1 MQLVLQVKQVA
12 TGVNGLK
19 HAATDCSGE
28 SLELNK
34 ASVSPRWLMREVV
47 GLEVG
52 TKTAHRVSDI
62 QSLGFSAYSESI
74 RRC

>member
-1 MQLVLQVKQVA
+1 MATSVK
-12 TGVNGLK
+12 GLK

-28 SLELNK
+28 SLESNK
-34 ASVSPRWLMREVV
+34 GAVSPRWLMREVV

-62 QSLGFSAYSESI
+62 QGLGFSA
-74 RRC
+74 